1 MVSLRRL
8 WPPVNAAQ
16 TCQLWRLYF
25 AAGVAAVKWYQG
37 QIYWPILAAAKSF
50 VFFNFSAVFYTS
62 QPILVATKL
71 FFFCSEKRKINSIL
85 GAGSSEK
92 YNACHCH
99 FRISMKH
106 ALFNIWIQLQD
117 SFSDLNDISWF
128 LLMALLIA
136 LAFVDLLRSFSEA
149 LQNLLVVRIY
159 FNL

>member
-16 TCQLWRLYF
+16 TCQLWPLYF

-37 QIYWPILAAAKSF
+37 QIYWPILAAAKSVVF
-50 VFFNFSAVFYTS
+50 FFNFSAVFYTS

-71 FFFCSEKRKINSIL
+71 FFFCSEKRKKNSVL
-85 GAGSSEK
+85 EAGSSEK

-106 ALFNIWIQLQD
+106 DLFKIWIQLQD
-117 SFSDLNDISWF
+117 SFFGSKWY
-128 LLMALLIA
+128 LLIFIDG
-136 LAFVDLLRSFSEA
+136 LAHSIGFCWLA
-149 LQNLLVVRIY
+149 
-159 FNL
+159 